1 MPRGRLRH
9 AVHHHHKL
17 ALSGAHAQRMPRTH
31 AAGSSWAQGLDQGS
45 APAGLGPLCPGRTSA
60 HSTQFLYTF
69 FFDPTYKKFFPP
81 SWGMLLFSDPAGTM
95 DGWMDYTSLCIDH
108 GPLAGGISATRGGG
122 LPVSTYNP
130 RGAFVSSD
138 HSLLSDNPDMPL
150 LQGRWRFICSRCPSC
165 RGPAGTVP
173 GKA

>member
-1 MPRGRLRH
+1 MSTKPRPSDGTVHVRHRPRL
-9 AVHHHHKL
+9 L
-17 ALSGAHAQRMPRTH
+17 AMFPGLRKPVTFSRYQSV
-31 AAGSSWAQGLDQGS
+31 AALRVLKG
-45 APAGLGPLCPGRTSA
+45 
-60 HSTQFLYTF
+60 LYTSK
-69 FFDPTYKKFFPP
+69 DYT
-81 SWGMLLFSDPAGTM
+81 PADYETASSSGKGM

-165 RGPAGTVP
+165 RGL
-173 GKA
+173 

>member
-1 MPRGRLRH
+1 MSALLQYLYEQYSTVRDYGCGCAVYFVFSTFLLFQILYSYSYGNRLR
-9 AVHHHHKL
+9 VPCC
-17 ALSGAHAQRMPRTH
+17 SI
-31 AAGSSWAQGLDQGS
+31 QGLYI
-45 APAGLGPLCPGRTSA
+45 AYCTRVRVLVR
-60 HSTQFLYTF
+60 
-69 FFDPTYKKFFPP
+69 
-81 SWGMLLFSDPAGTM
+81 M

-165 RGPAGTVP
+165 RGL
-173 GKA
+173 